1 MIFMDTL
8 KNRERIPRIT
18 SVLHTFV
25 QQSHNRGMVMA
36 KWDNRFIAL
45 AQHIAEWSKDP
56 STKVGAVLVDA
67 DRRVVSMGYNGAPR
81 GTAEPSEGDR
91 EQKLMRTIHAEENAL
106 HFAHRDV
113 AGCTMYISRPPCAKC
128 AAHMIQR
135 GVKEVVYTYDGY
147 DYQDYMSRWK
157 ESFMEAVT
165 MLAEAGVQIKGV
177 TNHPPTIIITHP
189 LV

>member
-1 MIFMDTL
+1 
-8 KNRERIPRIT
+8 
-18 SVLHTFV
+18 
-25 QQSHNRGMVMA
+25 MVMA